1 MRSGYRA
8 RAVVANRSR
17 CDGLPTAARAAVDSG
32 GPASRPAVATHP
44 IFIRTEVPHVR
55 ERVAIFIDGSN
66 LYNGMRENLRS
77 TRVNLS
83 ELMRQLGRERDL
95 VRCYYFNAPLT
106 DDYDEELRDGQQ
118 RFFES
123 LRRIPYV
130 TVRLGRLHRRPD
142 GALVEKGI
150 DVAIAVEAL
159 SLAHQNAYDACLLVS
174 GDGDYVELVEAIKRL
189 GKHVEVAMFKN
200 QSAGVLLEHADVF
213 RPLDEC
219 DWTKILF

>member
-1 MRSGYRA
+1 M
-8 RAVVANRSR
+8 
-17 CDGLPTAARAAVDSG
+17 
-32 GPASRPAVATHP
+32 
-44 IFIRTEVPHVR
+44 R

-83 ELMRQLGRERDL
+83 ELMRQLGREREL

-106 DDYDEELRDGQQ
+106 DDYEEELRDGQQ